1 MLCLSVHLV
10 VVSDDFAVFC
20 RCSHNYDIF
29 VVFSEWGIAVADV
42 KHNLM
47 DFLMY
52 AILIYK
58 IFCFVRVFVIVYVRH
73 ASSLIQV
80 KCVNELGRRQVRN
93 MNNNVI
99 VLVFFRNR
107 FFLQILSLSLW
118 LLFFPLQIIPIH
130 FHNGFYASFFF
141 HSAFN
146 CLRFFLWALSQNV
159 YNRQLVRCVCVCV
172 HVHHVCWLFVLSFST
187 KHTHNWKLY
196 WSATG
201 RNWFHCKWWK
211 LRFKL

>member
-107 FFLQILSLSLW
+107 FFLQILSLSLVVVLPFTNHTHSISQW
-118 LLFFPLQIIPIH
+118 LLCFV
-130 FHNGFYASFFF
+130 FFF
-141 HSAFN
+141 IPLLIV
-146 CLRFFLWALSQNV
+146 CDFFSE
-159 YNRQLVRCVCVCV
+159 
-172 HVHHVCWLFVLSFST
+172 
-187 KHTHNWKLY
+187 LY
-196 WSATG
+196 PKMCIID
-201 RNWFHCKWWK
+201 N
-211 LRFKL
+211 

>member
-107 FFLQILSLSLW
+107 FFLQILSFSLSGCCSSLYKSYQ
-118 LLFFPLQIIPIH
+118 FNFTM
-130 FHNGFYASFFF
+130 
-141 HSAFN
+141 AFM
-146 CLRFFLWALSQNV
+146 LRFFFIPLLI
-159 YNRQLVRCVCVCV
+159 VCD
-172 HVHHVCWLFVLSFST
+172 FFSE
-187 KHTHNWKLY
+187 LY
-196 WSATG
+196 PKMCIID
-201 RNWFHCKWWK
+201 N
-211 LRFKL
+211 